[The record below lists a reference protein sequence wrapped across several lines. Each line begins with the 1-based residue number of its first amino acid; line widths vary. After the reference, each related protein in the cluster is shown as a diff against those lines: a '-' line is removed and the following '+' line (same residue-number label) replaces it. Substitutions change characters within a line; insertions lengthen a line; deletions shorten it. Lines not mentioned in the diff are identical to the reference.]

1 MVTMLSITAKVR
13 TLVGELDLAIHVC
26 DDLLGTLE
34 NCPKDQLTD
43 RVGIFARQMPDY
55 KILTQERKS
64 GIDVIRQICTQELS
78 IEEGKSIIQRS
89 RTELKNTRQ
98 LIKL

>member
-13 TLVGELDLAIHVC
+13 TLVGELDSAIHVC

-34 NCPKDQLTD
+34 NCPKEQLTD

-55 KILTQERKS
+55 KILTQERK
-64 GIDVIRQICTQELS
+64 GTLDLIRQLCTAELS
-78 IEEGKSIIQRS
+78 IEEGRS
-89 RTELKNTRQ
+89 LIRRYRSELENTRK